1 MSSPL
6 ILRKSAMPLVVLT
19 FFVGAA
25 GAIGAL
31 ARYLLGRFIAER
43 VTSQFPLGTF
53 VINISGA
60 FVIGLLS
67 ALLSRKLISPV
78 AQLTLAT
85 GFLGGYTT
93 FSTMNWEGTQLARSG
108 SLLVSMLYLGGSLLC
123 GLVAAALGLVLGGLF

>member
-1 MSSPL
+1 MSSSS

-19 FFVGAA
+19 IFVGAA
-25 GAIGAL
+25 GAVGAL

-53 VINISGA
+53 IINISGA

-67 ALLSRKLISPV
+67 ALLSHKLISPV

-123 GLVAAALGLVLGGLF
+123 GLAAAALGLALGGLL

>member
-1 MSSPL
+1 
-6 ILRKSAMPLVVLT
+6 MPLVVLT

-67 ALLSRKLISPV
+67 ALLTHKLISPV
-78 AQLTLAT
+78 VQLTLAT

-93 FSTMNWEGTQLARSG
+93 FSTMSWEGTQLARSG
-108 SLLVSMLYLGGSLLC
+108 NTRASIIYLGGSLLC
-123 GLVAAALGLVLGGLF
+123 GLIAATLGLALGGLF

>member
-1 MSSPL
+1 MPS

-31 ARYLLGRFIAER
+31 ARYLLGRFIAGR
-43 VTSQFPLGTF
+43 VASQFPLGTF

-67 ALLSRKLISPV
+67 ALLSHKLISPV

-93 FSTMNWEGTQLARSG
+93 FSTMSWEGTQLARSG
-108 SLLVSMLYLGGSLLC
+108 SLLVSILYLGGSLLC
-123 GLVAAALGLVLGGLF
+123 GLVAAALGLALGGLF

>member
-1 MSSPL
+1 
-6 ILRKSAMPLVVLT
+6 MPLVVLT

-43 VTSQFPLGTF
+43 VASQFPLGTF

-60 FVIGLLS
+60 FIIGLLS
-67 ALLSRKLISPV
+67 ALLSHKLISPV

-108 SLLVSMLYLGGSLLC
+108 SLRVSMLYLGGSLFC
-123 GLVAAALGLVLGGLF
+123 GLVAAALGLALGGLF